1 MMKRTFTG
9 EIVCINGHD
18 AEYYVASEESNSSS
32 LVWIDEKKEIIF
44 VLNSNVDQTVIV
56 TIAGKNRLADSIK

>member
-18 AEYYVASEESNSSS
+18 AEYFVASAESASNS
-32 LVWIDEKKEIIF
+32 LVWIDEKKRIIF
-44 VLNSNVDQTVIV
+44 ALNGNIDQTVIV
-56 TIAGKNRLADSIK
+56 TIAGKIRLADSIK